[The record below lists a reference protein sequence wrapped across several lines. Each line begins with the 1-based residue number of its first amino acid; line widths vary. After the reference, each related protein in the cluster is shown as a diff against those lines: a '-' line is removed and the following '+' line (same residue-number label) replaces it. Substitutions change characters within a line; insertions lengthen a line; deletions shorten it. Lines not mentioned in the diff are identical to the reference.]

1 MMNKLLS
8 FLAAVLVAF
17 SATALAP
24 QMLSENHAMLRVD
37 ATGKYLLLP
46 VQEKEENAYVRVIV
60 NNEQVQTLNVR
71 FAVDKV
77 DYYVPLDIQRYG
89 NKKVLVDISF
99 HGDRRTT
106 GAVKDFVCWRE
117 MRVTDLRFTVGEH
130 DVGTLHLDRPHPLD
144 PPAHRHRA

>member
-1 MMNKLLS
+1 MNKLFTLMV
-8 FLAAVLVAF
+8 AVLVAF

-24 QMLSENHAMLRVD
+24 QILSDNHAMLRVD

-77 DYYVPLDIQRYG
+77 DYYVPLDIQRFG

-99 HGDRRTT
+99 QHANSSTAPVLRRSPWKLMSSSTS
-106 GAVKDFVCWRE
+106 
-117 MRVTDLRFTVGEH
+117 
-130 DVGTLHLDRPHPLD
+130 
-144 PPAHRHRA
+144 PAP

>member
-1 MMNKLLS
+1 MMNKLLTI
-8 FLAAVLVAF
+8 LAAVLVAL
-17 SATALAP
+17 SATALPP

-77 DYYVPLDIQRYG
+77 DY
-89 NKKVLVDISF
+89 
-99 HGDRRTT
+99 
-106 GAVKDFVCWRE
+106 
-117 MRVTDLRFTVGEH
+117 
-130 DVGTLHLDRPHPLD
+130 
-144 PPAHRHRA
+144 

>member
-1 MMNKLLS
+1 MNRLLTI
-8 FLAAVLVAF
+8 LAAVLVAF

-24 QMLSENHAMLRVD
+24 QMLSENQAMLRVD

-117 MRVTDLRFTVGEH
+117 MRVTVTFDDSNRERFRPG
-130 DVGTLHLDRPHPLD
+130 DRHV
-144 PPAHRHRA
+144 